1 MSENCTR
8 QKILREIAMDSR
20 RIVIIGAGP
29 TGLGAA
35 YRLNELGHRNWVL
48 LEKNDYIGGLSA
60 SFVDEAGFTWDVG
73 GHVLFS
79 HYDYFDDLLQRL
91 LDGAYY
97 EHQRESWVRIDG
109 RWVPYPFQN
118 NLRHLGEREILECV
132 KGLRHLQRADNNDS
146 ANFKEWLL
154 ATFGAGLN
162 RLFMEPYNEKVWGYP
177 LEKMDYKWIAER
189 IAVVDLKRVERNI
202 REKKDDISWG
212 PNNTFRFPRKG
223 GTGGLFSRFSPHVSK
238 GLRKKAEVTG
248 VDYKNRK
255 IFFLGGEE
263 EAYDILIS
271 TMPLDLLINSLT
283 PEDSYMARQGEK
295 LAHVSGFIVGLGFE
309 RKNES
314 TKCWMYFPES
324 NSPFYRVTNFYR
336 YSPFNVPQGDTEKY
350 FSLMCETTY
359 SEFRQIDKQTIVDET
374 IEGLVDSGL
383 IDPSDKDLIISRFLL
398 DVPYT
403 YPIPTLE
410 RDEVLETVI
419 PFLEK
424 NQIYS
429 RGRFGFWKYEVGNMD
444 HSVMQGVEVV
454 DRLLLGKPE
463 KTALL

>member
-1 MSENCTR
+1 VIQES
-8 QKILREIAMDSR
+8 LFAGFLEIAMDSR

-35 YRLNELGHRNWVL
+35 YRLNELGHQNWVL
-48 LEKNDYIGGLSA
+48 LEKNDYVGGLSA
-60 SFVDEAGFTWDVG
+60 SFVDDAGFTWDVG

-79 HYDYFDDLLQRL
+79 HYNYFDDLLEKL
-91 LDGAYY
+91 LDGEYY
-97 EHQRESWVRIDG
+97 EHERESWIRIAG

-118 NLRHLGEREILECV
+118 NLRYLGDREIQECIN
-132 KGLRHLQRADNNDS
+132 GLNQVQQNSNNDS
-146 ANFKEWLL
+146 DNFQEWLIN
-154 ATFGAGLN
+154 TFGSDLN
-162 RLFMEPYNEKVWGYP
+162 SLFMKPYNEKVWGYP
-177 LEKMDYKWIAER
+177 LERMDYKWIAER
-189 IAVVDLKRVERNI
+189 IAVVDLDRVVRNI
-202 REKKDDISWG
+202 KEKKDDISWG

-223 GTGGLFSRFSPHVSK
+223 GTGGLFKQFASHVDR
-238 GLRKKAEVTG
+238 GLRQKAEATR

-255 IFFLGGEE
+255 VFLADGGE
-263 EAYDILIS
+263 EAYDVLIN
-271 TMPLDLLINSLT
+271 TMPLDLLINALT
-283 PEDSYMARQGEK
+283 PEDSYIAKEAEK
-295 LAHVSGFIVGLGFE
+295 LVHVSGFIVGLGFA

-324 NSPFYRVTNFYR
+324 SSPFYRVTNFYR
-336 YSPFNVPQGDTEKY
+336 YSPFNVPHGDTEKY

-359 SEFRQIDKQTIVDET
+359 SEFRQIDKKTIVYET
-374 IEGLVDSGL
+374 IEGLINSGL

-403 YPIPTLE
+403 YPIPTLD

-424 NQIYS
+424 NDIYS

-454 DRLLLGKPE
+454 DRLLFGKPE

>member
-1 MSENCTR
+1 
-8 QKILREIAMDSR
+8 MDSR

-35 YRLNELGHRNWVL
+35 YRLNDLGHQNWVL
-48 LEKNDYIGGLSA
+48 LEKNDYVGGLSA
-60 SFVDEAGFTWDVG
+60 SFVDDAGFTWDVG

-79 HYDYFDDLLQRL
+79 HYNYFDDLLEKL

-97 EHQRESWVRIDG
+97 EHERESWIRIDG
-109 RWVPYPFQN
+109 QWVPYPFQH
-118 NLRHLGEREILECV
+118 NLRYLGEREIKECIH
-132 KGLRHLQRADNNDS
+132 GLRQVQQAGNNDS

-154 ATFGAGLN
+154 NTFGSGLN
-162 RLFMEPYNEKVWGYP
+162 GLFMKPYNEKVWGYP
-177 LEKMDYKWIAER
+177 LERMDYRWIAER
-189 IAVVDLKRVERNI
+189 IAMVDLDRVERNI
-202 REKKDDISWG
+202 KQKKDDISWG
-212 PNNTFRFPRKG
+212 PNNTFRFPRQG
-223 GTGGLFSRFSPHVSK
+223 GTGGLFRRFLPFIDR
-238 GLRKKAEVTG
+238 GLRQKAVVTE

-255 IFFLGGEE
+255 VFLADGGE
-263 EAYDILIS
+263 EAYDILIN
-271 TMPLDLLINSLT
+271 TMPLDLLINGLIPKDFSL
-283 PEDSYMARQGEK
+283 AAQAEK
-295 LAHVSGFIVGLGFE
+295 LAHVSGFIVGLGFA

-314 TKCWMYFPES
+314 SKCWMYFPEN

-359 SEFRQIDKQTIVDET
+359 SKFRQIDKKTIVEET
-374 IEGLVDSGL
+374 IVGLINSGL

-403 YPIPTLE
+403 YPIPTLD

-424 NQIYS
+424 YDIYS

-454 DRLLLGKPE
+454 ERLLLGKPE
-463 KTALL
+463 KTAAL

>member
-1 MSENCTR
+1 
-8 QKILREIAMDSR
+8 MDFR

-35 YRLNELGHRNWVL
+35 YRLNELGHQNWVL
-48 LEKNDYIGGLSA
+48 LEKNDYVGGLSA
-60 SFVDEAGFTWDVG
+60 SFVDDAGFTWDVG

-79 HYDYFDDLLQRL
+79 HYNYFDDLLEEL
-91 LDGAYY
+91 LDGEYY
-97 EHQRESWVRIDG
+97 EHERESWIRIAG

-118 NLRHLGEREILECV
+118 NLRYLGDREIQECIN
-132 KGLRHLQRADNNDS
+132 GLRQVQQNSNNDS
-146 ANFKEWLL
+146 DNFQEWLIN
-154 ATFGAGLN
+154 TFGSDLN
-162 RLFMEPYNEKVWGYP
+162 SLFMKPYNEKVWGYP
-177 LEKMDYKWIAER
+177 LERMDYKWIAER
-189 IAVVDLKRVERNI
+189 IAVVDLDRVERNI
-202 REKKDDISWG
+202 KEKKDDISWG

-223 GTGGLFSRFSPHVSK
+223 GTGGLFKQFSPYVNR
-238 GLRKKAEVTG
+238 GLRQNAEVTG
-248 VDYKNRK
+248 VDYKKRK
-255 IFFLGGEE
+255 VFLADGGE
-263 EAYDILIS
+263 EAYDVLIN
-271 TMPLDLLINSLT
+271 TMPLDLLINALT
-283 PEDSYMARQGEK
+283 PEDSYIAKEAEK
-295 LAHVSGFIVGLGFE
+295 LVHVSGFIVGLGFA

-324 NSPFYRVTNFYR
+324 SSPFYRVTNFYR
-336 YSPFNVPQGDTEKY
+336 YSPFNVPHGDTEKY

-359 SEFRQIDKQTIVDET
+359 SEFRPINKKIIVDET
-374 IEGLVDSGL
+374 IEGLINSGL

-403 YPIPTLE
+403 YPIPTLD

-424 NQIYS
+424 NDIYS

-454 DRLLLGKPE
+454 DRLLFGKPE

>member
-1 MSENCTR
+1 
-8 QKILREIAMDSR
+8 MDSR

-35 YRLNELGHRNWVL
+35 YRLNELGHQNWVL

-60 SFVDEAGFTWDVG
+60 SFVDDAGFTWDVG

-79 HYDYFDDLLQRL
+79 HYNYFDDLLQKL
-91 LDGAYY
+91 LDGACY
-97 EHQRESWVRIDG
+97 EHERESWIRIAG
-109 RWVPYPFQN
+109 RWVPYPFQH
-118 NLRHLGEREILECV
+118 NLRHLGEREIQECV
-132 KGLRHLQRADNNDS
+132 NGLRHIQRKDNNNS

-189 IAVVDLKRVERNI
+189 IAVVDCDRVERNI
-202 REKKDDISWG
+202 RERRDDISWG

-223 GTGGLFSRFSPHVSK
+223 GTGGLFKQFLPFVDK
-238 GLRKKAEVTG
+238 GLRKDAVVTG
-248 VDYKNRK
+248 VDYQNRK
-255 IFFLGGEE
+255 VFLADGEE
-263 EAYDILIS
+263 EPYDILIN
-271 TMPLDLLINSLT
+271 TMPLDLLINGLI
-283 PEDSYMARQGEK
+283 PEDSYMARQAEK

-350 FSLMCETTY
+350 FSLMCEITY
-359 SEFRQIDKQTIVDET
+359 SEFRQVDKQTIVDET

-383 IDPSDKDLIISRFLL
+383 IDLSDKDLIISRFLL

-403 YPIPTLE
+403 YPIPTLG

-424 NQIYS
+424 YKIYS

-454 DRLLLGKPE
+454 DRLLLGQPE

>member
-1 MSENCTR
+1 
-8 QKILREIAMDSR
+8 MDSR

-35 YRLNELGHRNWVL
+35 YRLNELGHQNWVL
-48 LEKNDYIGGLSA
+48 LEKNDYVGGLSA
-60 SFVDEAGFTWDVG
+60 SFVDDAGFTWDVG

-79 HYDYFDDLLQRL
+79 HYNYFDDLLEKL
-91 LDGAYY
+91 LDGSYY
-97 EHQRESWVRIDG
+97 EHERESWIRIG
-109 RWVPYPFQN
+109 GQWVPYPFQH
-118 NLRHLGEREILECV
+118 NLRYLSEREIQECINGLKQV
-132 KGLRHLQRADNNDS
+132 KQTKNNDS
-146 ANFKEWLL
+146 SNFKEWLL
-154 ATFGAGLN
+154 STFGSGLN
-162 RLFMEPYNEKVWGYP
+162 SLFMKPYNEKVWGYP

-189 IAVVDLKRVERNI
+189 IAVVDLDRVERNI
-202 REKKDDISWG
+202 KEKKDDISWG
-212 PNNTFRFPRKG
+212 PNNTFRFPRNG
-223 GTGGLFSRFSPHVSK
+223 GTGGLFKRFLPFVDK
-238 GLRKKAEVTG
+238 GLRKNAAVTG
-248 VDYKNRK
+248 VDYKDRK
-255 IFFLGGEE
+255 VFLADGEE
-263 EAYDILIS
+263 EAYDTLIS

-283 PEDSYMARQGEK
+283 PQDSYMAKQAEK
-295 LAHVSGFIVGLGFE
+295 LTHVSGFIVGLGFK

-336 YSPFNVPQGDTEKY
+336 YSPFNVPQGDPEKY

-359 SEFRQIDKQTIVDET
+359 SEFRQIDKKTIVDET
-374 IEGLVDSGL
+374 IEGLINSGL

-403 YPIPTLE
+403 YPIPSLD
-410 RDEVLETVI
+410 RDRILETVI

-424 NQIYS
+424 NDIYS

-454 DRLLLGKPE
+454 DRLLLKKPE
-463 KTALL
+463 KTAIL

>member
-1 MSENCTR
+1 
-8 QKILREIAMDSR
+8 MDPR

-29 TGLGAA
+29 SGLGAA

-60 SFVDEAGFTWDVG
+60 SFVDDAGFTWDVG

-79 HYDYFDDLLQRL
+79 RYNYFDDLLQKL
-91 LDGAYY
+91 LDEAYY
-97 EHQRESWVRIDG
+97 EHERESWIRIG
-109 RWVPYPFQN
+109 GQWVPYPFQH
-118 NLRHLGEREILECV
+118 NLRYLGEREIKECIR
-132 KGLRHLQRADNNDS
+132 GLRQVRQAGNNDS

-154 ATFGAGLN
+154 STFGSGLN
-162 RLFMEPYNEKVWGYP
+162 SLFMKPYNEKVWGYP

-189 IAVVDLKRVERNI
+189 IAVVDLDRVERNI
-202 REKKDDISWG
+202 KEKKDDISWG

-223 GTGGLFSRFSPHVSK
+223 GTGGLFKRFLPFVDK
-238 GLRKKAEVTG
+238 GLRRNAAVTG

-255 IFFLGGEE
+255 VFLADGGEE
-263 EAYDILIS
+263 RYDILIN
-271 TMPLDLLINSLT
+271 TMPLDLLINGLI
-283 PEDSYMARQGEK
+283 PEDLSIAAQAEK
-295 LAHVSGFIVGLGFE
+295 LVHVSGFIVGLGFA

-314 TKCWMYFPES
+314 TKCWMYFPEN

-359 SEFRQIDKQTIVDET
+359 SEFRRVNKKTIVDET
-374 IEGLVDSGL
+374 IVGLINSGL
-383 IDPSDKDLIISRFLL
+383 IDPSDEDLIISRFLL

-403 YPIPTLE
+403 YPIPTLD

-424 NQIYS
+424 YDIYS

-463 KTALL
+463 NTALL